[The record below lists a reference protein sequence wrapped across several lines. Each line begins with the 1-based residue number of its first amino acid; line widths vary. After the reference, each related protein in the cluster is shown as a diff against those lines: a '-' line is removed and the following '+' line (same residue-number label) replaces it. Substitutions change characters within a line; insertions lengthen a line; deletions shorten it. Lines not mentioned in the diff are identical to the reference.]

1 MRARFRTVN
10 GATVGSLSFPT
21 VAGGISVHAVGDD
34 RADALAKAALV
45 AERIVNDPVM
55 RALMPPQAAAAIK
68 AAKGLAAAA
77 KRGTKTLR
85 RVWGMLRGPGKRR
98 LAAVLHKEA
107 ERHENGEGQEQPS
120 TGDVGWNPFRKKR
133 KRRKAPPP
141 RSRRMAP
148 PEEEEEEPE
157 LPGDGEEQPSEAA
170 DVGDDSSDVG
180 DDVDMSDVGDD
191 EDMGDVSD
199 DVNGGE
205 S

>member
-1 MRARFRTVN
+1 MRARFRNVN
-10 GATVGSLSFPT
+10 GACVGSLSIPT
-21 VAGGISVHAVGDD
+21 QVGSLSVSAVGDD

-77 KRGTKTLR
+77 KRGTRTLR

-107 ERHENGEGQEQPS
+107 EEHERGDKPEPS
-120 TGDVGWNPFRKKR
+120 TGDIGWNPFRR
-133 KRRKAPPP
+133 RRKKKPRRMPP
-141 RSRRMAP
+141 RSRRMPP
-148 PEEEEEEPE
+148 PEEPEDEE
-157 LPGDGEEQPSEAA
+157 LPEDEQPEQPESA
-170 DVGDDSSDVG
+170 DVGDDDGASDVG
-180 DDVDMSDVGDD
+180 
-191 EDMGDVSD
+191 D

>member
-10 GATVGSLSFPT
+10 GATVGSLTFPT
-21 VAGGISVHAVGDD
+21 KAGGISVHAVGDD
-34 RADALAKAALV
+34 RADALAKASLI

-55 RALMPPQAAAAIK
+55 RALMPPQAEAAIK

-107 ERHENGEGQEQPS
+107 EQHENGEGPQPS
-120 TGDVGWNPFRKKR
+120 TGDVGWNPFRRRKKKR
-133 KRRKAPPP
+133 KAPA
-141 RSRRMAP
+141 RSRRMPP
-148 PEEEEEEPE
+148 PE
-157 LPGDGEEQPSEAA
+157 DEQPEDEQPEQPEAA
-170 DVGDDSSDVG
+170 DVGGDVG

-191 EDMGDVSD
+191 EMPDVGDE

>member
-1 MRARFRTVN
+1 MRARFRNVN
-10 GATVGSLSFPT
+10 GACVGSLSIPMQ
-21 VAGGISVHAVGDD
+21 VGSLSVSAVGDD

-77 KRGTKTLR
+77 KRGTRTLR

-107 ERHENGEGQEQPS
+107 QAHERGDAPDAPS
-120 TGDVGWNPFRKKR
+120 TGDVGWNPFRRKR
-133 KRRKAPPP
+133 KKVRRVPP
-141 RSRRMAP
+141 RSRRMP
-148 PEEEEEEPE
+148 PPQEPEEDDE
-157 LPGDGEEQPSEAA
+157 LPEDEQPEQPESA
-170 DVGDDSSDVG
+170 DVGG
-180 DDVDMSDVGDD
+180 DEDTMSDVG
-191 EDMGDVSD
+191 D

>member
-10 GATVGSLSFPT
+10 GACVGSLSIPT
-21 VAGGISVHAVGDD
+21 QVGSLSVSAVGDD

-45 AERIVNDPVM
+45 AERIINDPVM

-77 KRGTKTLR
+77 KRGTRTLR

-107 ERHENGEGQEQPS
+107 EAHERGESPAVPS
-120 TGDVGWNPFRKKR
+120 SGDVGWNPFRRKR
-133 KRRKAPPP
+133 KKKPRRVPS
-141 RSRRMAP
+141 RSRRMPP
-148 PEEEEEEPE
+148 PEGPEEDE
-157 LPGDGEEQPSEAA
+157 LPEDEQPEQPEAA
-170 DVGDDSSDVG
+170 DVGDDDA
-180 DDVDMSDVGDD
+180 MSDVG
-191 EDMGDVSD
+191 D

>member
-10 GATVGSLSFPT
+10 GACVGSLSFPT
-21 VAGGISVHAVGDD
+21 QVGALNVSAVGDD
-34 RADALAKAALV
+34 RADALAKAALI

-77 KRGTKTLR
+77 KRGTRTLR
-85 RVWGMLRGPGKRR
+85 GFWRRLRGPGKRR

-107 ERHENGEGQEQPS
+107 AEHEQRAEQEEHPA
-120 TGDVGWNPFRKKR
+120 TGDIGWNPFRRKR
-133 KRRKAPPP
+133 KKKSRRVPP
-141 RSRRMAP
+141 RSRRMPP
-148 PEEEEEEPE
+148 PEEPEEEPE
-157 LPGDGEEQPSEAA
+157 LPEEEQPEQPESA
-170 DVGDDSSDVG
+170 DVGDD
-180 DDVDMSDVGDD
+180 
-191 EDMGDVSD
+191 DMGDMGDMGDDDMGD